1 MKNSDFGRNFN
12 SAETTII
19 RAVVGKIGIAELSY
33 KLPEELNTISQAA
46 NDLGNYTCVTP
57 AIFKAADFVTVGTM
71 SQFSDDDFASFVDVM
86 REHAA

>member
-1 MKNSDFGRNFN
+1 MQNSDFGRNFN

-19 RAVVGKIGIAELSY
+19 RAAAGSIGMAELSY
-33 KLPEELNTISQAA
+33 KLPEELKTISQAA
-46 NDLGNYTCVTP
+46 NDLENYNCVTP
-57 AIFKAADFVTVGTM
+57 SILKAAAFVTVGTL